1 MRARIGLTSR
11 GVGGPYVVVIDS
23 ALEGVDLQEAPEAGD
38 LQPRHH
44 LLVTV
49 AHELQPPPAT
59 VRHAALSV
67 MTNGKAPEISPTL
80 LLPNGQAFISRSLV
94 RVKPTW

>member
-11 GVGGPYVVVIDS
+11 GVGGPYVVGIGS
-23 ALEGVDLQEAPEAGD
+23 ALDGVDLQEAPEAGD

-49 AHELQPPPAT
+49 AHAHT
-59 VRHAALSV
+59 AA
-67 MTNGKAPEISPTL
+67 A
-80 LLPNGQAFISRSLV
+80 SRSCAPRSALGL
-94 RVKPTW
+94 